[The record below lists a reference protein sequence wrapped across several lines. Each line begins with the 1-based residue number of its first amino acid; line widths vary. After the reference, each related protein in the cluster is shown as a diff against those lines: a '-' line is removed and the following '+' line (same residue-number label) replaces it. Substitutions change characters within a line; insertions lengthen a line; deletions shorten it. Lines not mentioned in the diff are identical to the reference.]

1 MDMGLSVSALQM
13 YTLAAAAAVVVVLF
27 FVFIIFAVVVKEK
40 SCDGTSNSSGF
51 SGERGLNDFC
61 VRGTHGASIPVPLRT
76 LTLMVQEETAA
87 ARSAEDADGL
97 GRLSDVLAL
106 IKVCT

>member
-1 MDMGLSVSALQM
+1 M
-13 YTLAAAAAVVVVLF
+13 YTLAAAVVVVILCL
-27 FVFIIFAVVVKEK
+27 FVFIIFAVVVKER

-76 LTLMVQEETAA
+76 LIVQEETAA